1 MENYND
7 IKEERRRL
15 GYHRLRWLLGREGVA
30 FNHKKF
36 RRLYREEQLQVRRR
50 GSRKRALGTR
60 APTGVQSAPPN
71 PVVIT
76 PKDRHHRA
84 SSIQRWKNVGAQT
97 HR

>member
-36 RRLYREEQLQVRRR
+36 RRLYREKQLQVRRR

-60 APTGVQSAPPN
+60 APMTIPRGCN
-71 PVVIT
+71 
-76 PKDRHHRA
+76 
-84 SSIQRWKNVGAQT
+84 QRPQPRCHDA
-97 HR
+97 